1 MALPKGDQAG
11 NQALC
16 FNYLAATPIARPWP
30 AHARARLE
38 DDGGSG
44 KMMEV
49 AITA

>member
-1 MALPKGDQAG
+1 MALPRGDQAG

-16 FNYLAATPIARPWP
+16 FNYLAATPIARPRP

-38 DDGGSG
+38 DDGGNG
-44 KMMEV
+44 KMIEI